1 MSDRSKGAL
10 ENMSHISVHVYLTLS
25 LHQACLCMFVC
36 LYVCPLL
43 NVALCIPFLDNA
55 LHSQKRQSVGI

>member
-10 ENMSHISVHVYLTLS
+10 ENMCLIFLYMYISH
-25 LHQACLCMFVC
+25 CLYTKPVSVC